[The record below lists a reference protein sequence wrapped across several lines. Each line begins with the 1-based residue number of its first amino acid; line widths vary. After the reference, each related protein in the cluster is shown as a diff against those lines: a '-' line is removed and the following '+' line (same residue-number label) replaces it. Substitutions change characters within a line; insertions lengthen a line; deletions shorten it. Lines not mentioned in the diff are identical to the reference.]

1 MNDMEY
7 ITQKLTE
14 LGWEDYYDEFYS
26 KDGRFKADIFCDIN
40 DHYTVKIA
48 LLCIFDRWANSG
60 VRVQF
65 ANKERV
71 VSFFEKDEYMSVAF
85 SEVTDIIKENISD
98 SKTKGFLYKLIDM
111 SAKWFNEV

>member
-26 KDGRFKADIFCDIN
+26 KDGRFKADIFCDI
-40 DHYTVKIA
+40 DGHYTVKIA

-65 ANKERV
+65 ASKEKV
-71 VSFFEKDEYMSVAF
+71 MDFFETDKYMSVAF
-85 SEVTDIIKENISD
+85 REVTDIIRENISD
-98 SKTKGFLYKLIDM
+98 PKTKDFLYELIDK